1 MINEEELKDVL
12 RIDKSLTSYFKLYQP
27 IETSLQRKTH

>member
-12 RIDKSLTSYFKLYQP
+12 RIDKSLTSYFKLHQP